1 MSIYKGSTLIAGKVI
16 PGGGGTDY
24 TILTAAEYAAL
35 SVKDPDMLY
44 VVKLTNNKITLYLG
58 TLPLDTGAGQPYM
71 VPTAG
76 TATFEVIE

>member
-1 MSIYKGSTLIAGKVI
+1 MSIYKGSTLLAGRLV
-16 PGGGGTDY
+16 PSGGGRGY

-35 SVKDPDMLY
+35 SVKDPEMLY

-76 TATFEVIE
+76 VATLEEIE